1 MKRLLLLL
9 LSLSLVLPTVSCGAP
24 DNGDVTLRIVTTIFP
39 QYDFARA
46 ICADSAK
53 HVSITMLLPP
63 GSESHDY
70 EPSLADLKLIGECD
84 LFICV
89 GGETDAWVENAVA
102 AVGSEVNVMRLTEHV
117 ELLCEED
124 GGILDSEH
132 SHDHSDAHDEDTH
145 TSNEQAVHEQEAQ
158 EQSAHEH
165 ASHGHEL
172 DEHVW
177 TTAENAAV
185 LTEAICD
192 ELCRLCPSLADS
204 FRSCGGQY
212 AAQLRELDGEYL
224 ELCEGASR
232 NKLYFADRFPFRYL
246 TEHCSLEYEAA
257 FSGCSSDSEPS
268 LSVIARLTRDIKESS
283 VPLLLTTEF
292 SSQGAPRFIAD
303 ETGCEIATLH
313 SYHNVSREDFE
324 AGVTYLELARQNLS
338 VLRRALS

>member
-1 MKRLLLLL
+1 MKRLLFLL
-9 LSLSLVLPTVSCGAP
+9 LSLSLVLLNVSCGAP
-24 DNGDVTLRIVTTIFP
+24 ATEDVELRIVTTVFP
-39 QYDFARA
+39 QYDFVRA
-46 ICADSAK
+46 ICADSAGS
-53 HVSITMLLPP
+53 VSITMLLPP

-70 EPSLADLKLIGECD
+70 EPSLSDLKLIGECD

-89 GGETDAWVENAVA
+89 GGETDSWVEDAVA

-124 GGILDSEH
+124 GGILDTEH
-132 SHDHSDAHDEDTH
+132 SHEHGEPSHDWDAHTAND
-145 TSNEQAVHEQEAQ
+145 VHSLHGQTG
-158 EQSAHEH
+158 HEH
-165 ASHGHEL
+165 KL

-177 TTAENAAV
+177 TTAENAAI

-192 ELCRLCPSLADS
+192 ELCRLRPSLANS

-212 AAQLRELDGEYL
+212 AALLRELDGEYL
-224 ELCEGASR
+224 ELCESASR

-268 LSVIARLTRDIKESS
+268 LSVIAQLTRDIKANN

-292 SSQGAPRFIAD
+292 SSQSAPRFIAD
-303 ETGCEIATLH
+303 EAGCEIATLH

-324 AGVTYLELARQNLS
+324 TGVTYLELARQNLS